1 MDIVS
6 GLIRKTMQLS
16 QSQRAYKILNEIGKF
31 IIIIK
36 SWYALKEGSGVPWPF
51 REEMSKPHCL

>member
-1 MDIVS
+1 MS